1 MRDLMI
7 DVATELRMSLI
18 SLKVTSTGLYSAGST
33 AYPTPAGVCVK
44 RAKAGNEY
52 VDDLVLRAQL
62 VKLMTNPELMSSDIR
77 FQATMILNHVTKLNH
92 ITANVKFK
100 VDGERLML
108 ISDLG
113 RYRINVETLNV
124 TKLINDKWI
133 IINEDKVIYDR
144 ITKLHATLIQVGLM

>member
-1 MRDLMI
+1 MKDLMVT
-7 DVATELRMSLI
+7 VATELRMSLT
-18 SLKVTSTGLYSAGST
+18 SLKVTSTGLYSCGSI

-44 RAKAGNEY
+44 HPKTGNEY
-52 VDDLVLRAQL
+52 VNDLVLRAQL
-62 VKLMTNPELMSSDIR
+62 VKLMTNAELMSSDIR
-77 FQATMILNHVTKLNH
+77 FQATMILNHVTKVNH
-92 ITANVKFK
+92 NLANVKFK
-100 VDGERLML
+100 VDGDRLML

-113 RYRINVETLNV
+113 RYRINVATLNV

>member
-1 MRDLMI
+1 MKDLMAT
-7 DVATELRMSLI
+7 VATALRMSLT
-18 SLKVTSTGLYSAGST
+18 SLKVTSRGLYSCGSI

-44 RAKAGNEY
+44 RTKADNEY
-52 VDDLVLRAQL
+52 VDDLILRGQL

-77 FQATMILNHVTKLNH
+77 FQATMILNHVTKVNH
-92 ITANVKFK
+92 NNANVKFK

-113 RYRINVETLNV
+113 RYRINVVTLNV

-133 IINEDKVIYDR
+133 IINEDNVIYDR
-144 ITKLHATLIQVGLM
+144 ITKLHATLIQVDLM